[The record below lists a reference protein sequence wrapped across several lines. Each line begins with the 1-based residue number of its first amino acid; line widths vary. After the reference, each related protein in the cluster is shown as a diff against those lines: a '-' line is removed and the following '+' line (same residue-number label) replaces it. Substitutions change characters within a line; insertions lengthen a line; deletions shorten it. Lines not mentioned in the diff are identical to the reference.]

1 MAVWAAGA
9 QIIYIRGLG
18 LGWLCAA
25 AGRAVDIPV
34 TRGKW
39 VFFFPCSCLW
49 LESGGVLKI

>member
-9 QIIYIRGLG
+9 WAIYIRGLG

-25 AGRAVDIPV
+25 AGHAVDISV
-34 TRGKW
+34 TKGKW
-39 VFFFPCSCLW
+39 VFFFPCFCLG